1 MVMCNHIKSIR
12 NFLVFLS
19 AFFSFISIYKGFI
32 NNDKTLAG
40 LGLFALSFWVSWFD
54 PITRDI
60 SEKTGNVSNTFE
72 EVFVDIST
80 TALLVVVIL
89 YTFFFSSSEKA
100 FLGGLVVLVFLITTI
115 GRFHD
120 KLIQQVRNASNE
132 KRRALIVLPALV
144 GSVAFLIF
152 QNFGGTAVLLGF
164 LASTALLLEFEC
176 SEQKDGGLVR

>member
-1 MVMCNHIKSIR
+1 M
-12 NFLVFLS
+12 
-19 AFFSFISIYKGFI
+19 FFSFISIYEGFT

-72 EVFVDIST
+72 EVFVDISA

-120 KLIQQVRNASNE
+120 KLVQQVRSGPNE
-132 KRRALIVLPALV
+132 KRRTLIVLPALA

-152 QNFGGTAVLLGF
+152 RNLGGMAVLLGF
-164 LASTALLLEFEC
+164 LASTALLFEFEC
-176 SEQKDGGLVR
+176 SEQKDWD